1 MPPKAKPQPPDIE
14 ELFLYVKTA
23 QQVMHAIRKL
33 ATMTLNQQLM
43 ENGWLRG
50 AMQELSLALEAY
62 DELPKRRRT

>member
-1 MPPKAKPQPPDIE
+1 MPPKAKLQPPDIE

-23 QQVMHAIRKL
+23 QQVIHAIRKL